1 MPLCPEVPD
10 HLIVRSFSESQP
22 CRPLMVA
29 GYLLLAAM
37 LAGCTA
43 IAPYESQQ
51 VQSTPAVASAP
62 PPPSPPVEN
71 WSSQTRRGREALL
84 EREFQTAEILLLSA
98 LDASHSFRSRDV
110 RVDVSFGNLVRLAS
124 VYERLGRQDDA
135 KRVLAAI
142 ESSAGRRRMAIR
154 RIADYRERFEA
165 LSTNA
170 LSTRLEPVARQDK
183 KGSAHY
189 DHLIQ
194 NTADSFDVDPALV
207 KAVVAAE
214 SNFEPRAVSHVGAQG
229 LMQLM
234 PSTAR
239 AMGVRRPFAPSEN
252 IRGGVRYLRSLID
265 RFEELDLALAAYNA
279 GPEAVKRHGGI
290 PPYPETEAYVAKV
303 LSHYR
308 RYQKSFHR

>member
-10 HLIVRSFSESQP
+10 RLIVRSISEPQSR
-22 CRPLMVA
+22 RPLIVA
-29 GYLLLAAM
+29 GNLLLAAM
-37 LAGCTA
+37 LAGCTS
-43 IAPYESQQ
+43 IAPYESRE
-51 VQSTPAVASAP
+51 VHPTPAVASAP
-62 PPPSPPVEN
+62 SQRAES

-98 LDASHSFRSRDV
+98 LDTSHSFRSRDV
-110 RVDVSFGNLVRLAS
+110 RVDVSYGNLIRLAS
-124 VYERLGRQDDA
+124 VYERLSRQDDA
-135 KRVLAAI
+135 KRILAEV

-154 RIADYRERFEA
+154 RIADYRESFEA
-165 LSTNA
+165 LSTQA
-170 LSTRLEPVARQDK
+170 LSTRLEPVARQAS

-189 DHLIQ
+189 DRLIQ

-214 SNFEPRAVSHVGAQG
+214 SNFESRAVSHVGAQG

-252 IRGGVRYLRSLID
+252 IRGGVRYLRSLLD

-290 PPYPETEAYVAKV
+290 PPYPETEAYVTKV

>member
-1 MPLCPEVPD
+1 MLPCPGVPD
-10 HLIVRSFSESQP
+10 LLIVRSISESQP

-29 GYLLLAAM
+29 GYLLLAAT
-37 LAGCTA
+37 LAGCTS
-43 IAPYESQQ
+43 IAPYESQE

-62 PPPSPPVEN
+62 SPPAEN

-110 RVDVSFGNLVRLAS
+110 RVDVSFGNLIRLAS

-135 KRVLAAI
+135 KRILAAI

-170 LSTRLEPVARQDK
+170 LSTRLEPVAKQGN

-252 IRGGVRYLRSLID
+252 IRGGVRYLRSHID